1 MASARFPDEVLRQ
14 LADEPVI
21 WLATVRQDGQP
32 QVVPV
37 WFLWDGER
45 ILIYSLPNSQ
55 KVRNIRHNPRVS
67 LHFNSDP
74 WAEHVTRFD
83 GRAEIVPD
91 APPADRVPAY
101 LQKYREGIAELDM
114 TPEQFAAE
122 YRTLIRVHV
131 DRLVHW

>member
-83 GRAEIVPD
+83 GRAEIVSD